1 MAKKA
6 APKAAESKT
15 ESKPAET
22 SATIAAKKAESAAK
36 KGEPAK
42 KADAAIKK
50 GEPKAAVRPKPATK
64 NELYA
69 TLADKTGIAKKDIS
83 HLFDVMYEEISGSLG
98 KKGPG
103 IFVIPGLVKFKVHHK
118 PATKEKQVF
127 NPATRQPMTS
137 PAKPAHNIVKAVL
150 LKSLKDLE
158 V

>member
-6 APKAAESKT
+6 APKATETKPKAAE
-15 ESKPAET
+15 PV
-22 SATIAAKKAESAAK
+22 AKKAEPAKKVDAAK
-36 KGEPAK
+36 KS
-42 KADAAIKK
+42 
-50 GEPKAAVRPKPATK
+50 EPKAAVRPKPATK

-69 TLADKTGIAKKDIS
+69 TLAEKTGIAKKDIS
-83 HLFDVMYEEISGSLG
+83 TLFDVMYDEISGSLG

-118 PATKEKQVF
+118 PATKERQTF
-127 NPATRQPMTS
+127 NPATREPMTS
-137 PAKPAHNIVKAVL
+137 PAKPAHNVVKAVL